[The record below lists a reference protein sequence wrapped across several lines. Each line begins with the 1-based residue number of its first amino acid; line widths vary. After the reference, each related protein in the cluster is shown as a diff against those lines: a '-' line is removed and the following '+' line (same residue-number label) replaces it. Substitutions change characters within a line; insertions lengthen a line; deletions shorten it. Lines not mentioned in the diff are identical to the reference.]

1 MSFDI
6 FGPASKDA
14 IRVGYISTERG
25 FVDGVSVCEANEY
38 AKLNPGTQFVFRTR
52 NFTKYLNINEVNE
65 LTPDDISPTGSTCEG
80 VNFESECGPPQVY
93 FYGGGGVGVQGNP
106 VIGEDGALLAIDLVE
121 GGYGYQYEPIVE
133 VKDRCNIG
141 VGAVTRAVLGEI
153 VETVEYYDQEGDFE
167 EYELCEPTD
176 VGYGLRY
183 DPSGNPIGPWE
194 PSLYANLSKD
204 PIALEIKE
212 YQDFLRELQ
221 NPWWST
227 RKEPPLKLTSAN
239 KVTRTKFNVDYPAWN
254 EFMNSFAIS
263 PVPKLNVPGSD
274 FAGIPFTFE
283 WEEDFPY
290 DGEYIF
296 RGLCDNKA
304 ELYLDNIKLDDL
316 RSFKDSPNKI
326 QKTIKAGV
334 HRIRL
339 DLLNVPIKERV
350 IRQTITQPSTPNQ
363 KPFKVTAAYTGVK
376 NLVNNFKA
384 GIYKVKV
391 AYRQD
396 TGPSGIAIEIKNKSN
411 GKVVF
416 DSLRNINGSNVKLI
430 PVTSG
435 EYALNE
441 FSKNSAES
449 QIFLQRSGVLPENV
463 KDNTTTNIEWTN
475 VYINEDGDY
484 EISASADDQ
493 MVLEV
498 LIASALPLNVVP
510 QPPKTSTSSQ
520 NIQSRNIFNTID
532 YINKADR
539 SLWRTFPSVGR
550 DGDFIHQYGITPFD
564 PNTAEANTNSYAG
577 THVIRWESIDFP
589 VDGNYN
595 IEVMVDDNVTLY
607 IGNRIGGGKVAIGN
621 GLNSVEQGG
630 DEVIITKRGFSGPGR
645 STGKTTETRFFKAGK
660 YRIRAELEQIPGK
673 PLAQGNPMAL
683 AVNIQTSFTEEEVI
697 SAKSWNE
704 NPMGVALTI
713 DAPMPPIPQEP
724 IPQQEGRCPNNPIWT
739 TRFPNGKEKWW
750 PVKYVNPPGKG
761 PSWSKFTNR
770 YAISPVP
777 PLSSKGSDRGGVV
790 YRNSWDLDI
799 PYDGFYALKSTV
811 DNAGRILI
819 DDVPIMQANYI
830 PTELRNTRG
839 GSGALRRSGIS
850 AIDGDGIIYNWR
862 EENPKARKIFLSKG
876 KHTIQVE
883 VENGITETFELVD
896 KKIFSTRDWLVNDKG
911 PKTVDVDFEV
921 FVGGQIGKAI
931 RIEELDIVVKKSF
944 DQTPYP
950 KERFKRTIEYGKEYT
965 VKITDFDYK
974 YYNPPG
980 KIQLKS
986 SGSLLQLEDW
996 IENRFDD
1003 CYLNASIGKF
1013 FDIKGDTCKFVV
1025 TYKPP
1030 ATTSGASKNGAL
1042 YEGPTPI
1049 ANYRGD
1055 FISPLF
1061 DDVNVIPN
1069 EEVQGNTWIFRWT
1082 NVDFPEDGQYTLEAE
1097 ADDNLIVRVDG
1108 VEVGKSKVFEGRRK
1122 TNFNIT
1128 KGKRTV
1134 ELELSNIRIPDTGF
1148 QQNPVVGFAQIT
1160 KKINQATGISKP
1172 WTENPMG
1179 ISAILIPPPCPRRIR
1194 GKGVVTDV
1202 IVDDPGNGFPRPG
1215 TGGYPVSLR
1224 LKNVVVEDIGINY
1237 SCGIDQIQITPSNGA
1252 VLDYECDT
1260 FGRII
1265 NVKVL
1270 NPGLGF
1276 TRYPE
1281 ITLPSDTGIN
1291 ATFRPQFEVVRDPIV
1306 TEPQKLIQVTD
1317 LVGLKQTGYVDG
1329 RSYYGAVFYKDGVR
1343 YAGFYETP
1351 GDLVQVYDTLQESIN
1366 AQIITPPSA
1375 IQRQGTDVTSNNPR
1389 LNIPGTP
1396 ENLI

>member
-14 IRVGYISTERG
+14 IKVGYISTDRG
-25 FVDGVSVCEANEY
+25 FVDGVSVCEANDY
-38 AKLNPGTQFVFRTR
+38 AKLNPGTRFIFRNR
-52 NFTKYLNINEVNE
+52 NVIRYLNINDVNN
-65 LTPDDISPTGSTCEG
+65 LTPNDIAPTEG
-80 VNFESECGPPQVY
+80 GCSGITFDSECGPPQVY

-106 VIGEDGALLAIDLVE
+106 VIGEDGSLLAIDLIE

-133 VKDRCNIG
+133 VKDRCNVG

-153 VETVEYYDQEGDFE
+153 VETVEVFDREEDFE
-167 EYELCEPTD
+167 EYEICEPTD

-183 DPSGNPIGPWE
+183 GPDGQPIGPWE
-194 PSLYANLSKD
+194 PTLYANLTKD

-227 RKEPPLKLTSAN
+227 RKEAPLRMTSAS

-263 PVPKLNVPGSD
+263 PVPKSNVPGSD

-283 WEEDFPY
+283 WEEDFPF

-304 ELYLDNIKLDDL
+304 ELYLDNIKIDDL
-316 RSFKDSPNKI
+316 KSFKDSPNKI
-326 QKTIKAGV
+326 QKTVKAGV

-339 DLLNVPIKERV
+339 DLLNVPIKEKV
-350 IRQTITQPSTPNQ
+350 LTQKVST
-363 KPFKVTAAYTGVK
+363 
-376 NLVNNFKA
+376 
-384 GIYKVKV
+384 
-391 AYRQD
+391 
-396 TGPSGIAIEIKNKSN
+396 
-411 GKVVF
+411 
-416 DSLRNINGSNVKLI
+416 
-430 PVTSG
+430 
-435 EYALNE
+435 
-441 FSKNSAES
+441 
-449 QIFLQRSGVLPENV
+449 
-463 KDNTTTNIEWTN
+463 
-475 VYINEDGDY
+475 
-484 EISASADDQ
+484 
-493 MVLEV
+493 
-498 LIASALPLNVVP
+498 
-510 QPPKTSTSSQ
+510 TSTSTTPLQ
-520 NIQSRNIFNTID
+520 TRKVFNTID
-532 YINKADR
+532 YINRADR
-539 SLWRTFPSVGR
+539 RLWRTFPTVGR

-564 PNTAEANTNSYAG
+564 PNTEESNTNSYAG

-630 DEVIITKRGFSGPGR
+630 DEVIITKRGFSGPAR
-645 STGKTTETRFFKAGK
+645 STGKTTETKFFKAGK

-683 AVNIQTSFTEEEVI
+683 AVNIETSFTEEEVI

-724 IPQQEGRCPNNPIWT
+724 IILQEGRCPNNPIWT
-739 TRFPNGKEKWW
+739 TRFPNAKEKWW

-777 PLSSKGSDRGGVV
+777 PLSSKGSDKGGVV
-790 YRNSWDLDI
+790 YRNTWDLDI

-830 PTELRNTRG
+830 PVELRNTRG
-839 GSGALRRSGIS
+839 GSGALRRSGIT
-850 AIDGDGIIYNWR
+850 AVDGDGIIYNWR

-876 KHTIQVE
+876 KHKIQVE

-896 KKIFSTRDWLVNDKG
+896 KKIFSTKDWLFP
-911 PKTVDVDFEV
+911 PKTTTTNAPTTTDEWVKVDDV
-921 FVGGQIGKAI
+921 FIPPTEQIRDRGQVLKTIPKDASFHQANEGTWYKGKRLRERGDWNNTDPYTNYIEFDSNTRLTLGSYRGFRFAI
-931 RIEELDIVVKKSF
+931 AV
-944 DQTPYP
+944 
-950 KERFKRTIEYGKEYT
+950 
-965 VKITDFDYK
+965 
-974 YYNPPG
+974 
-980 KIQLKS
+980 
-986 SGSLLQLEDW
+986 W
-996 IENRFDD
+996 NR
-1003 CYLNASIGKF
+1003 K
-1013 FDIKGDTCKFVV
+1013 V
-1025 TYKPP
+1025 TTGNQSTT
-1030 ATTSGASKNGAL
+1030 TTSTAIINQSPTAAGVV

-1049 ANYRGD
+1049 ANYRSD
-1055 FISPLF
+1055 FISPVF
-1061 DDVNVIPN
+1061 QDVNAKPN
-1069 EEVQGNTWIFRWT
+1069 EEIQGKTWIFRWS
-1082 NVDFPEDGQYTLEAE
+1082 NVDFPEDGQYTLESE
-1097 ADDNLIVRVDG
+1097 ADDNLIIKIDG
-1108 VEVGKSKVFEGRRK
+1108 VEVGRSKVFEGRKK

-1160 KKINQATGISKP
+1160 KKVNQATGISKP

-1179 ISAILIPPPCPRRIR
+1179 ISAILIPPPCPKRIR
-1194 GKGVVTDV
+1194 GKGVVTEV

-1224 LKNVVVEDIGINY
+1224 LKNVVVEDTGINY

-1260 FGRII
+1260 FGRIV

-1281 ITLPSDTGIN
+1281 ITIPSDTGIN

-1306 TEPQKLIQVTD
+1306 AEPQKLIQVTD

-1329 RSYYGAVFYKDGVR
+1329 RPYYGSVFYKDGIS

-1351 GDLVQVYDTLQESIN
+1351 GQLVQVYATLKESID
-1366 AQIITPPSA
+1366 AQVTTPPSA
-1375 IQRQGTDVTSNNPR
+1375 IQRQGTDVTSNDPR

>member
-14 IRVGYISTERG
+14 IKVGYISTDRG
-25 FVDGVSVCEANEY
+25 FVDGVSVCEANDY
-38 AKLNPGTQFVFRTR
+38 AKLNPGTRFIFRNR
-52 NFTKYLNINEVNE
+52 NVIRYLNINDVNN
-65 LTPDDISPTGSTCEG
+65 LTPNDIAPTEG
-80 VNFESECGPPQVY
+80 GCSGITFDSECGPPQVY

-106 VIGEDGALLAIDLVE
+106 VIGEDGSLLAIDLVE

-133 VKDRCNIG
+133 VKDKCNVG

-153 VETVEYYDQEGDFE
+153 VETVEVFDREEDFE
-167 EYELCEPTD
+167 EYEICEPTD

-183 DPSGNPIGPWE
+183 GPDGQPIGPWE
-194 PSLYANLSKD
+194 PTLYANLTKD

-227 RKEPPLKLTSAN
+227 RKEPPLRMTSAS

-263 PVPKLNVPGSD
+263 PVPKSNVPGSD

-283 WEEDFPY
+283 WEEDFPF

-304 ELYLDNIKLDDL
+304 ELYLDNIKIDDL
-316 RSFKDSPNKI
+316 KSFKDSPNKI
-326 QKTIKAGV
+326 QKTVKAGV

-339 DLLNVPIKERV
+339 DLLNVPIKEKV
-350 IRQTITQPSTPNQ
+350 VKQTPTSKPTETSTSATEEWVKVDDVFIPPTFQTRDRGQVLKTIPKDASFHEANEGTWYKGKRLRERGDWNNTDPYTNYIEFDSNTRLTLGTYRSDTRFAIAVWNKKVTTENQ
-363 KPFKVTAAYTGVK
+363 KPS
-376 NLVNNFKA
+376 
-384 GIYKVKV
+384 
-391 AYRQD
+391 
-396 TGPSGIAIEIKNKSN
+396 P
-411 GKVVF
+411 
-416 DSLRNINGSNVKLI
+416 
-430 PVTSG
+430 
-435 EYALNE
+435 
-441 FSKNSAES
+441 
-449 QIFLQRSGVLPENV
+449 
-463 KDNTTTNIEWTN
+463 
-475 VYINEDGDY
+475 
-484 EISASADDQ
+484 
-493 MVLEV
+493 
-498 LIASALPLNVVP
+498 P
-510 QPPKTSTSSQ
+510 QPSSQ
-520 NIQSRNIFNTID
+520 SSTQTTVSQTRKVFNTID
-532 YINKADR
+532 YINRADR
-539 SLWRTFPSVGR
+539 RLWRTFPTVGR
-550 DGDFIHQYGITPFD
+550 DGDFIHQYGVTPFD
-564 PNTAEANTNSYAG
+564 PNTEESNTNSYAG

-630 DEVIITKRGFSGPGR
+630 DEVIITKRGFSGPAR
-645 STGKTTETRFFKAGK
+645 STGKTTETKFFKAGK

-683 AVNIQTSFTEEEVI
+683 AVNIETSFTEEEVI

-724 IPQQEGRCPNNPIWT
+724 IILQEGRCPNNPIWT

-777 PLSSKGSDRGGVV
+777 PLSTKGSDKGGVV
-790 YRNSWDLDI
+790 YRNTWDLDI

-830 PTELRNTRG
+830 PVELRNTRG
-839 GSGALRRSGIS
+839 GSGALRRSGIT

-876 KHTIQVE
+876 KHKIQVE

-896 KKIFSTRDWLVNDKG
+896 KKIFSTKDWLFP
-911 PKTVDVDFEV
+911 PKTTTTNAPTTTDEWVKVDDV
-921 FVGGQIGKAI
+921 FIPPTEQIRDRGQV
-931 RIEELDIVVKKSF
+931 L
-944 DQTPYP
+944 
-950 KERFKRTIEYGKEYT
+950 RTIPKDASFHQANEGTWYKGKRLRERGDWNNTDPYT
-965 VKITDFDYK
+965 NYIEFDS
-974 YYNPPG
+974 NTR
-980 KIQLKS
+980 LTL
-986 SGSLLQLEDW
+986 GSYRGFRFAIAVW
-996 IENRFDD
+996 NR
-1003 CYLNASIGKF
+1003 K
-1013 FDIKGDTCKFVV
+1013 V
-1025 TYKPP
+1025 TTGNQ
-1030 ATTSGASKNGAL
+1030 ATTTTSTAIINQSPTAAGVV

-1049 ANYRGD
+1049 ANYKSD
-1055 FISPLF
+1055 FISPVF
-1061 DDVNVIPN
+1061 QDVNAKPN
-1069 EEVQGNTWIFRWT
+1069 EEIQGKTWIFRWS
-1082 NVDFPEDGQYTLEAE
+1082 NVDFPEDGQYTLESE
-1097 ADDNLIVRVDG
+1097 ADDNLIIKIDG
-1108 VEVGKSKVFEGRRK
+1108 VEVGRSKVFEGRKK

-1160 KKINQATGISKP
+1160 KKVNQATGISKP

-1179 ISAILIPPPCPRRIR
+1179 ISAILIPPPCPKRIR

-1224 LKNVVVEDIGINY
+1224 LKNVVVEDTGINY

-1260 FGRII
+1260 FGRIV

-1281 ITLPSDTGIN
+1281 ITIPSDTGIN

-1306 TEPQKLIQVTD
+1306 AEPQKLIQVTD

-1329 RSYYGAVFYKDGVR
+1329 RPYYGSVFYKDGIS

-1351 GDLVQVYDTLQESIN
+1351 GQLVQVYATLKESID
-1366 AQIITPPSA
+1366 AQVTTPPSA
-1375 IQRQGTDVTSNNPR
+1375 IQRQGTDVTSNDPR

>member
-14 IRVGYISTERG
+14 IKVGYISTDRG
-25 FVDGVSVCEANEY
+25 FVDGVSVCEANDY
-38 AKLNPGTQFVFRTR
+38 AKLNPGTRFIFRNR
-52 NFTKYLNINEVNE
+52 NVIRYLNINDVNN
-65 LTPDDISPTGSTCEG
+65 LTPNDIAPTEG
-80 VNFESECGPPQVY
+80 GCSGITFDSECGPPQVY

-106 VIGEDGALLAIDLVE
+106 VIGEDGSLLAIDLIE

-133 VKDRCNIG
+133 VKDRCNVG

-153 VETVEYYDQEGDFE
+153 VETVEVFDREEDFE
-167 EYELCEPTD
+167 EYEICEPTD

-183 DPSGNPIGPWE
+183 GPDGQPIGPWE
-194 PSLYANLSKD
+194 PTLYANLTKD

-227 RKEPPLKLTSAN
+227 RKEAPLRMTSAS

-263 PVPKLNVPGSD
+263 PVPKSNVPGSD

-283 WEEDFPY
+283 WEEDFPF

-304 ELYLDNIKLDDL
+304 ELYLDNIKIDDL
-316 RSFKDSPNKI
+316 KSFKDSPNKI
-326 QKTIKAGV
+326 QKTVKAGV

-339 DLLNVPIKERV
+339 DLLNVPIKEKV
-350 IRQTITQPSTPNQ
+350 LTQKVST
-363 KPFKVTAAYTGVK
+363 
-376 NLVNNFKA
+376 
-384 GIYKVKV
+384 
-391 AYRQD
+391 
-396 TGPSGIAIEIKNKSN
+396 
-411 GKVVF
+411 
-416 DSLRNINGSNVKLI
+416 
-430 PVTSG
+430 
-435 EYALNE
+435 
-441 FSKNSAES
+441 
-449 QIFLQRSGVLPENV
+449 
-463 KDNTTTNIEWTN
+463 
-475 VYINEDGDY
+475 
-484 EISASADDQ
+484 
-493 MVLEV
+493 
-498 LIASALPLNVVP
+498 
-510 QPPKTSTSSQ
+510 TSTSTTPLQ
-520 NIQSRNIFNTID
+520 TRKVFNTID
-532 YINKADR
+532 YINRADR
-539 SLWRTFPSVGR
+539 RLWRTFPTVGR

-564 PNTAEANTNSYAG
+564 PNTEESNTNSYAG

-630 DEVIITKRGFSGPGR
+630 DEVIITKRGFSGPAR
-645 STGKTTETRFFKAGK
+645 STGKTTETKFFKAGK

-683 AVNIQTSFTEEEVI
+683 AVNIETSFTEEEVI

-724 IPQQEGRCPNNPIWT
+724 IILQEGRCPNNPIWT
-739 TRFPNGKEKWW
+739 TRFPNAKEKWW

-777 PLSSKGSDRGGVV
+777 PLSSKGSDKGGVV
-790 YRNSWDLDI
+790 YRNTWDLDI

-830 PTELRNTRG
+830 PVELRNTRG
-839 GSGALRRSGIS
+839 GSGALRRSGIT
-850 AIDGDGIIYNWR
+850 AVDGDGIIYNWR

-876 KHTIQVE
+876 KHKIQVE

-896 KKIFSTRDWLVNDKG
+896 KKIFSTKDWLFP
-911 PKTVDVDFEV
+911 PKTTTTNSPTTTDEWVKVDDV
-921 FVGGQIGKAI
+921 FIPPTEQIRDRGQVLKTIPKDASFHQANEGTWYKGKRLRERGDWNNTDPYTNYIEFDSNTRLTLGSYRGFRFAI
-931 RIEELDIVVKKSF
+931 AV
-944 DQTPYP
+944 
-950 KERFKRTIEYGKEYT
+950 
-965 VKITDFDYK
+965 
-974 YYNPPG
+974 
-980 KIQLKS
+980 
-986 SGSLLQLEDW
+986 W
-996 IENRFDD
+996 NR
-1003 CYLNASIGKF
+1003 K
-1013 FDIKGDTCKFVV
+1013 V
-1025 TYKPP
+1025 TTGNQSTT
-1030 ATTSGASKNGAL
+1030 TTSTAIINQSPTAAGVV

-1049 ANYRGD
+1049 ANYRSD
-1055 FISPLF
+1055 FISPVF
-1061 DDVNVIPN
+1061 QDVNAKPN
-1069 EEVQGNTWIFRWT
+1069 EEIQGKTWIFRWS
-1082 NVDFPEDGQYTLEAE
+1082 NVDFPEDGQYTLESE
-1097 ADDNLIVRVDG
+1097 ADDNLIIKIDG
-1108 VEVGKSKVFEGRRK
+1108 VEVGRSKVFEGRKK

-1160 KKINQATGISKP
+1160 KKVNQATGISKP

-1179 ISAILIPPPCPRRIR
+1179 ISAILIPPPCPKRIR
-1194 GKGVVTDV
+1194 GKGVVTEV

-1224 LKNVVVEDIGINY
+1224 LKNVVVEDTGINY

-1260 FGRII
+1260 FGRIV

-1281 ITLPSDTGIN
+1281 ITIPSDTGIN

-1306 TEPQKLIQVTD
+1306 AEPQKLIQVTD

-1329 RSYYGAVFYKDGVR
+1329 RPYYGSVFYKDGIS

-1351 GDLVQVYDTLQESIN
+1351 GQLVQVYATLKESID
-1366 AQIITPPSA
+1366 AQVTTPPSA
-1375 IQRQGTDVTSNNPR
+1375 IQRQGTDVTSNDPR

>member
-14 IRVGYISTERG
+14 IKVGYISTDRG
-25 FVDGVSVCEANEY
+25 FVDGVSVCEANDY
-38 AKLNPGTQFVFRTR
+38 AKLNPGTRFIFRNR
-52 NFTKYLNINEVNE
+52 NVIRYLNINDVNN
-65 LTPDDISPTGSTCEG
+65 LTPNDIAPTEG
-80 VNFESECGPPQVY
+80 GCSGVTFDSECGPPQVY

-106 VIGEDGALLAIDLVE
+106 VIGEDGSLLAIDLVE

-133 VKDRCNIG
+133 VKDRCNVG

-153 VETVEYYDQEGDFE
+153 VETVEVFDREEDFE
-167 EYELCEPTD
+167 EYEICEPTD

-183 DPSGNPIGPWE
+183 GPDGQPIGPWE
-194 PSLYANLSKD
+194 PTLYANLTKD

-227 RKEPPLKLTSAN
+227 RKEPPLRMTSAS

-263 PVPKLNVPGSD
+263 PVPKSNVPGSD

-283 WEEDFPY
+283 WEEDFPF

-304 ELYLDNIKLDDL
+304 ELYLDNIKIDDL
-316 RSFKDSPNKI
+316 KSFKDSPNKI

-339 DLLNVPIKERV
+339 DLLNVPIKEKV
-350 IRQTITQPSTPNQ
+350 LTQKTQQTTTTTTSSNLKLKFVQKGSSYYIEASGNGSGEALIVMDVNDAPYIAGLAAREIIIPTDSGKLKFTRKGSTNIGTFVSDIGIEREETI
-363 KPFKVTAAYTGVK
+363 KKKGKFTAGKTY
-376 NLVNNFKA
+376 
-384 GIYKVKV
+384 
-391 AYRQD
+391 
-396 TGPSGIAIEIKNKSN
+396 GPIEIIGAGAAAGSPRVSNNKL
-411 GKVVF
+411 GLL
-416 DSLRNINGSNVKLI
+416 DADGTDENIKITIADINNDKDTSTTTTSSI
-430 PVTSG
+430 PS
-435 EYALNE
+435 
-441 FSKNSAES
+441 S
-449 QIFLQRSGVLPENV
+449 SGVQTRRV
-463 KDNTTTNIEWTN
+463 
-475 VYINEDGDY
+475 
-484 EISASADDQ
+484 
-493 MVLEV
+493 
-498 LIASALPLNVVP
+498 
-510 QPPKTSTSSQ
+510 
-520 NIQSRNIFNTID
+520 FNTID
-532 YINKADR
+532 YINRADR
-539 SLWRTFPSVGR
+539 RLWRTFPTVGR

-564 PNTAEANTNSYAG
+564 PNTEESNTNSYAG

-621 GLNSVEQGG
+621 GLTSVEQGG

-683 AVNIQTSFTEEEVI
+683 AVNIETSFTEEEVI

-724 IPQQEGRCPNNPIWT
+724 IVQQEGRCPNNPIWT

-777 PLSSKGSDRGGVV
+777 PLSTKGSDKGGVV

-839 GSGALRRSGIS
+839 GSGASRRSGIA
-850 AIDGDGIIYNWR
+850 AINGDGIIYNWR

-896 KKIFSTRDWLVNDKG
+896 KKIFSTKDWLFP
-911 PKTVDVDFEV
+911 PKTTTTNAPTTTDEWVKVDDV
-921 FVGGQIGKAI
+921 FIPPTEQIRDRGQVLKTIPKDASFHQANEGTWYKGKRLRERGDWNNTDPYTNYIEFDSNTRLTLGSYRGFRFAI
-931 RIEELDIVVKKSF
+931 AV
-944 DQTPYP
+944 
-950 KERFKRTIEYGKEYT
+950 
-965 VKITDFDYK
+965 
-974 YYNPPG
+974 
-980 KIQLKS
+980 
-986 SGSLLQLEDW
+986 W
-996 IENRFDD
+996 NR
-1003 CYLNASIGKF
+1003 K
-1013 FDIKGDTCKFVV
+1013 V
-1025 TYKPP
+1025 TTGNQ
-1030 ATTSGASKNGAL
+1030 ATTTTSTAIINQSPTAAGVV

-1049 ANYRGD
+1049 ANYRSD
-1055 FISPLF
+1055 FISPVF
-1061 DDVNVIPN
+1061 QDVNAKPN
-1069 EEVQGNTWIFRWT
+1069 EEVQGKTWIFRWS
-1082 NVDFPEDGQYTLEAE
+1082 NVDFPEDGQYTLESE
-1097 ADDNLIVRVDG
+1097 ADDNLIIKIDG
-1108 VEVGKSKVFEGRRK
+1108 VEVGRSKVFEGRKK

-1160 KKINQATGISKP
+1160 KKVNQATGISKP

-1179 ISAILIPPPCPRRIR
+1179 ISAILIPPPCPRRIK

-1224 LKNVVVEDIGINY
+1224 LKDVVVEDTGINY

-1260 FGRII
+1260 FGRIV

-1281 ITLPSDTGIN
+1281 ITIPSNTGIN

-1329 RSYYGAVFYKDGVR
+1329 RAYYGAVFYKDGVR

-1351 GDLVQVYDTLQESIN
+1351 GDLVQVYDTLQESID
-1366 AQIITPPSA
+1366 AQVTTPPSA
-1375 IQRQGTDVTSNNPR
+1375 IQRQGTDVTSNDPR